1 MLRPPQPRRIRCG
14 SGAPSAAHGGART
27 TGRRAGALWAEG
39 EAFWLWRTLLDD
51 SHVEFPGVDDR
62 LIGRRHGRFPPTA
75 RTPGAEPLSGEFDA
89 LRWYDT
95 QGAAGS
101 WHAGNLSV
109 GEPVFAPG
117 PGDPSEDH
125 GYWTTYATDGTK
137 PAAGLRGA
145 GTGGGPGGTRTDPG
159 ASATGTARMPAAD
172 GGVTAHTVGSSADA
186 GGLQDAAVCR
196 SSFGQV
202 SQRRDVG

>member
-27 TGRRAGALWAEG
+27 TGRRAGALWAED

-125 GYWTTYATDGTK
+125 GYWTTYATDGTSRLLVF
-137 PAAGLRGA
+137 AAREPEAGPVARVRIPVRVPLGLHG
-145 GTGGGPGGTRTDPG
+145 
-159 ASATGTARMPAAD
+159 
-172 GGVTAHTVGSSADA
+172 
-186 GGLQDAAVCR
+186 CR
-196 SSFGQV
+196 QPTEE
-202 SQRRDVG
+202 